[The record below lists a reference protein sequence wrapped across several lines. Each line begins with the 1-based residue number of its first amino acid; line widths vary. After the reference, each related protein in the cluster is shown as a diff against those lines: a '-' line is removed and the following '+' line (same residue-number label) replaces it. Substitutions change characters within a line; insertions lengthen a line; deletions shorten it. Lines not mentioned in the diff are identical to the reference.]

1 MQEEVEGV
9 GRGMQMVA
17 NNLEA
22 INSRIQRY
30 LTAKVE
36 LDVNSSSTV
45 ASCLTLLAE
54 LSTKLKVLHLA
65 PKVVLSDAAALCAAC
80 VHEPDESVAVG
91 SALAAQ
97 TVVYEQL
104 TNHYKESEAALRK
117 GSDTI
122 RKIKSQMIMYMA
134 TNSSGDDS
142 RGSRVALGSGGS
154 VGAGERNTGKLQPP
168 AETDDHLSDE
178 EGVGMAAAGAAGT
191 SAAAG
196 AVKKKKKRIHRDAE
210 GTGNGTSAEAPVP
223 APDRSPSTNRPL
235 ELESHQD
242 GFDGADHDQVP
253 NSSVSPGA
261 SVPRLRK
268 RKVKLDDHVESHE
281 TQPNEELFAS
291 LGREVHPSSSSDGL
305 APQGSDNPDA
315 TAETGSST
323 SEKKKNFSL
332 TGVITA
338 PVTMLTG
345 AMRTSQIKFF
355 TNRWPELEK
364 EEVLDISNCAWSEGK
379 ILKQGFWFVTDQHVA
394 FVASVLKAAFLLHYD
409 DIVTI
414 TKERYTVFDNA
425 IKIETRTGETYFLT
439 SFLKRDDSFKA
450 LYSRWAR

>member
-9 GRGMQMVA
+9 GKGMQMVA

-45 ASCLTLLAE
+45 ASCLTLLSE

-97 TVVYEQL
+97 TIVYEQL

-117 GSDTI
+117 GSETI

-134 TNSSGDDS
+134 TNSSGDDT
-142 RGSRVALGSGGS
+142 RGGRVALGGTA
-154 VGAGERNTGKLQPP
+154 VGVDRNAGRLQPP
-168 AETDDHLSDE
+168 AEPDGHMSEE
-178 EGVGMAAAGAAGT
+178 EGNTGVAAVGVAGTAAAAGV
-191 SAAAG
+191 
-196 AVKKKKKRIHRDAE
+196 VKKKKKKLHRDAE
-210 GTGNGTSAEAPVP
+210 GAGNGASAEAPVP
-223 APDRSPSTNRPL
+223 APDRSPSTRPA
-235 ELESHQD
+235 EADFHQD
-242 GFDGADHDQVP
+242 PQEGADHDQVP

-268 RKVKLDDHVESHE
+268 RKVKVDDHVENHE
-281 TQPNEELFAS
+281 SQPNEELFAS
-291 LGREVHPSSSSDGL
+291 LGKEPHPSSSSDGL
-305 APQGSDNPDA
+305 APQGSDYPEA

-345 AMRTSQIKFF
+345 AMRTTQIKFF

-394 FVASVLKAAFLLHYD
+394 FVASVLKAAFILHYD

-414 TKERYTVFDNA
+414 TKERYTMFDNA
-425 IKIETRTGETYFLT
+425 IQIETRTGETYFLT
-439 SFLKRDDSFKA
+439 SFLKRDESFKA